1 MGKQRR
7 SAIFFRKNMNEYSY
21 IGDRFTSSAYKGRN
35 CRAIRRT
42 DGTCVRGKN
51 GNMLVSFESDI
62 VVVQARLL
70 RKIKRAS
77 DETVNYC
84 DPVRIQT

>member
-1 MGKQRR
+1 
-7 SAIFFRKNMNEYSY
+7 MNEYTY
-21 IGDRFTSSAYKGRN
+21 IGDRSTSSVYKGRT
-35 CRAIRRT
+35 CRAIRRN
-42 DGTCVRGKN
+42 DGKCIRGKN
-51 GNMLVSFESDI
+51 GNMLVSFENNI

-77 DETVNYC
+77 EETLNYC